1 MTRSTINKVLAI
13 SGGLTCLTGLFLLIH
28 YESHFSKA
36 IHQIAGLAFMIFSIY
51 HMKVNFKGVMNSF
64 NGRAAKYVL
73 FSILIGCT
81 LMAAITGDFPSH

>member
-1 MTRSTINKVLAI
+1 MTRSTINKVLAL

-51 HMKVNFKGVMNSF
+51 HIKLNCKGIRNSF
-64 NGRAAKYVL
+64 SGQAAKYIL

-81 LMAAITGDFPSH
+81 IIAAIIGDFPN